1 MGEALSKAWTREAEK
16 YYRRLLAVH
25 STFAERHLIMCICD
39 SLKYDG
45 RSEAA
50 KRAAVQ
56 SELRLAAATDMDIE
70 ELADLLGRDSSVAE
84 LKKRRA
90 AIRERGIKKEDL
102 GKEGQKEMLCPIVVM
117 MQSLGLRSN
126 RKETEVLLGRV
137 LQAKTAGV

>member
-1 MGEALSKAWTREAEK
+1 
-16 YYRRLLAVH
+16 
-25 STFAERHLIMCICD
+25 MCICD

-56 SELRLAAATDMDIE
+56 SELRLAAATDKDIE
-70 ELADLLGRDSSVAE
+70 ELADLLGCDFSIAE

-90 AIRERGIKKEDL
+90 AIRERGIKKGDL
-102 GKEGQKEMLCPIVVM
+102 SKQGQKEMLCPIVVI

-126 RKETEVLLGRV
+126 REETEVLLGRV

>member
-1 MGEALSKAWTREAEK
+1 MGRRANGRNTTVDFWLFIALS
-16 YYRRLLAVH
+16 L
-25 STFAERHLIMCICD
+25 SDNLIMCICD

-90 AIRERGIKKEDL
+90 AIRRCSVPL
-102 GKEGQKEMLCPIVVM
+102 
-117 MQSLGLRSN
+117 
-126 RKETEVLLGRV
+126 
-137 LQAKTAGV
+137 